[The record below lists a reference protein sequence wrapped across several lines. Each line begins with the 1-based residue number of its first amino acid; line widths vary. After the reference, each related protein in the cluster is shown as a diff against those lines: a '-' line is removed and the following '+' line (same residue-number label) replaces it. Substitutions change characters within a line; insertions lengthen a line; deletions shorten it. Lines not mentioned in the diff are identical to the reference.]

1 MARLTINNVKTTLGI
16 SDTYDLVN
24 AIRNSAGDSFRNYVP
39 LANADNV
46 QAVGQGILVNQT
58 IQNEFVASLIDRIAL
73 VVIRNASLQNPLK
86 KFKKG
91 QIDDGRTIEEIYTDI
106 VKAQKYDPS
115 DAEQTLFKRVMP
127 NVKTLFHD
135 RNRQDVYPLTL
146 QDASLRSAFTSWGNF
161 ESFVSSILNSIYS
174 SAEVDEY
181 EYMKLLIENY
191 YAKSFFK
198 VIPVTKPNTST
209 ATTDL
214 VRALRAHAMRMTLPQ
229 GTRDYNSLN
238 VRTKSD
244 MSDLHLFIS
253 ADLNASMDVDV
264 LAKAFNMDRTSF
276 LGNVTVMEG
285 FSTPGIE
292 AVLVDQSFFM
302 VYDNL
307 HKLETVRNAKG
318 LYWNYFYH
326 VWQTLSTSRFANAV
340 AFVSGTVPA
349 VTQIIIDPVISQIK
363 AGTTYQYSAVVRQTD
378 TTPRTPTWAITGV
391 NGTVVQAGTTISATG
406 LLTLASNQTG
416 ELSITAKLT
425 GVGIDIDGVG
435 ADNTDVIG
443 EAIVTVV

>member
-1 MARLTINNVKTTLGI
+1 MARITINNVKTTLGI

-24 AIRNSAGDSFRNYVP
+24 AIRNSAGDTFRNYVP

-46 QAVGQGILVNQT
+46 QQVGQGILVNQQV
-58 IQNEFVASLIDRIAL
+58 QNEFVASLIDRIAL
-73 VVIRNASLQNPLK
+73 VVIKNASLQNPLK

-91 QIDDGRTIEEIYTDI
+91 SITDGRTIEEIYTDI
-106 VKAQKYDPS
+106 IKAQKYDPS
-115 DAEQTLFKRVMP
+115 DAETTLFKRVMP

-146 QDASLRSAFTSWGNF
+146 QDASLRSAFTSWDNF
-161 ESFVSSILNSIYS
+161 DSFVTSVLNSIYS
-174 SAEVDEY
+174 SAEVDEF

-191 YAKSFFK
+191 YAKSLFK
-198 VIPVTKPNTST
+198 VVPVTKPNTST

-214 VRALRAHAMRMTLPQ
+214 VRSLRAHAMKMTLPQ
-229 GTRDYNSLN
+229 GTRDYNSLA

-244 MSDLHLFIS
+244 MSDLHLFID
-253 ADLNASMDVDV
+253 ADVMASMDVDV
-264 LAKAFNMDRTSF
+264 LAKAFNMDRTTF
-276 LGNVTVMEG
+276 LGNVTVIDD
-285 FSTPGIE
+285 FSIQNIE

-307 HKLETVRNAKG
+307 HKLESVRNSKG

-349 VTQIIIDPVISQIK
+349 VTQIIVDPVISQLK
-363 AGTTYQYSAVVRQTD
+363 PSSTYQFNAVVRQTD

-406 LLTLASNQTG
+406 LLTVASNQSG

-425 GVGIDIDGVG
+425 GVGIDIDGAG
-435 ADNTDVIG
+435 PDTTDVIG
-443 EAIVTVV
+443 EAIVTIV